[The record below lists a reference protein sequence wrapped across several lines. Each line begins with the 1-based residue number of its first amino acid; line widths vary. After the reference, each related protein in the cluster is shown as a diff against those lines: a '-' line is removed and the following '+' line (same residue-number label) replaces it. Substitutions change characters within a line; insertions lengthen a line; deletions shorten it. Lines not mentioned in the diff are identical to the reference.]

1 MAPQSR
7 GNKQTRKTEAQ
18 DQQAEW
24 DSYSKGGMKFEPFV
38 PLNDMQAELFNAC
51 LESPLVVAIGPAG
64 VAKSFCEA
72 AAMVRLIASQHSPIT
87 KAILTRS
94 PVPTGHSTGFNPGTE
109 QEKLLPWL
117 SPILDNIK
125 KTAKTPRGGDGFY
138 NYLLSTGAV
147 RMRELESIKGSS
159 WDDTVII
166 GEECQEWTL
175 EQLKNL
181 STRAGETSKVFLN
194 GDVRQENER
203 IKGSPFMRFI
213 KAIRASNE
221 RIQAKIDA
229 GEELEDWEIIVPV
242 VEFRKEH
249 CVRSGITRLMIEI
262 FEFEGI

>member
-1 MAPQSR
+1 MAPQSK
-7 GNKQTRKTEAQ
+7 GNKSDRVKKADE
-18 DQQAEW
+18 QAHEW
-24 DSYSKGGMKFEPFV
+24 DSYAKGGMKFEPFI
-38 PLNDMQAELFNAC
+38 PLNDAQADLFNAC
-51 LESPLVVAIGPAG
+51 LDAPLVIAIGPAG
-64 VAKSFCEA
+64 TAKSFCEA
-72 AAMVRLIASQHSPIT
+72 AAMVRLIASPHSPIS

-125 KTAKTPRGGDGFY
+125 KTCKTPSGSDGFY
-138 NYLLSTGAV
+138 NYLLATGAV

-159 WDDTVII
+159 WDDTVIL
-166 GEECQEWTL
+166 GEECQEMTL

-203 IKGSPFMRFI
+203 IKGSPFMRFV
-213 KAIRASNE
+213 KAIDASNK
-221 RIQAKIDA
+221 RIQQKINDG
-229 GEELEDWEIIVPV
+229 GEPEPWEIIVPII
-242 VEFRKEH
+242 EFKKEH

-262 FEFEGI
+262 FEFENI